1 MALRVMRLDK
11 KEETRASEIVEDWRK
26 WAINHEY
33 RGKQTIPLEQ
43 GEMHITL
50 EVWERPLALE
60 DAYLFYHPE
69 IPPTEDTEVLY
80 IINDQEKLERMIGI
94 STHMALDLMRRVQL
108 HQTYDEKAN
117 DISSKIDEHLG
128 KMNGHT
134 PRPDLN

>member
-1 MALRVMRLDK
+1 MALRILRLDK
-11 KEETRASEIVEDWRK
+11 KEEPRASEIAEDWRK
-26 WAINHEY
+26 WAIDHEY
-33 RGKQTIPLEQ
+33 RRKQTIPLEQ
-43 GEMHITL
+43 EEMHITL

-108 HQTYDEKAN
+108 HQTYDDTATA
-117 DISSKIDEHLG
+117 ISSKLNEQLG
-128 KMNGHT
+128 KMNGHA